1 MQQYHANSIQKI
13 LSEVTIGSGKTDIKT
28 KNFTREKDTHFIR
41 AKMEN
46 PSQGYND
53 PKHMNLPAELKN
65 TQRKI

>member
-1 MQQYHANSIQKI
+1 M
-13 LSEVTIGSGKTDIKT
+13 TIGSGKTDIKT